1 MANFDISY
9 VLYALV
15 IAAIVIVLVYFSKVE
30 EDEPPKSKAKRVLQI
45 ENKPDPREVD
55 QLKQRLN
62 EQIEHH
68 DREYQQTLIQI
79 REAENNRK
87 IEYGRQVDNLR
98 TIETKLMNDKNEL
111 MQEKEKFLQEKIDFQ
126 KQQLESSAK
135 SGSKPRSKKHVKSD
149 AS

>member
-30 EDEPPKSKAKRVLQI
+30 EDEPPKSKGKRVLQI
-45 ENKPDPREVD
+45 ENKNDPQPE

-62 EQIEHH
+62 EQIENH

-79 REAENNRK
+79 REAEKNRK
-87 IEYGRQVDNLR
+87 IAYGRQIENLSAV
-98 TIETKLMNDKNEL
+98 KAQLMNARNTF
-111 MQEKEKFLQEKIDFQ
+111 MKEK
-126 KQQLESSAK
+126 
-135 SGSKPRSKKHVKSD
+135 KKL
-149 AS
+149 